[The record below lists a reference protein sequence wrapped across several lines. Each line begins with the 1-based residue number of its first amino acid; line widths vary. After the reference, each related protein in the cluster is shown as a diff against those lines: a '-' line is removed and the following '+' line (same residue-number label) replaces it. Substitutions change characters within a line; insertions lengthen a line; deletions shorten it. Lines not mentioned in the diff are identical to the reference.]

1 MARCMHIL
9 RTARH
14 VFGKSR
20 KTTSFRGKSW
30 GLPVGKKLTA
40 SENYFQS
47 EKLGLCMYFLLQLQ
61 LILQLKKRD
70 SSLLRTTLQA
80 GCHETAYVA
89 GKCFHFGFMH
99 CNQARIESNPR
110 LPALK
115 TCLILL

>member
-1 MARCMHIL
+1 MGITGREE
-9 RTARH
+9 TNG
-14 VFGKSR
+14 FR
-20 KTTSFRGKSW
+20 KLFH
-30 GLPVGKKLTA
+30 
-40 SENYFQS
+40 S